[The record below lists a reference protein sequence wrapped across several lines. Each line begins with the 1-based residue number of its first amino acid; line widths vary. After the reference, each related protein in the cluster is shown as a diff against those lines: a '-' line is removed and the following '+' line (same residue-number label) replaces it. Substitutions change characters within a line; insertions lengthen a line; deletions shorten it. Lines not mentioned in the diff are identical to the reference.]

1 LWHSSIAT
9 EGVYEVGNA
18 QAVEEGQPVVNG
30 IQVEDLKALV
40 STVKQ
45 DPRKGLTRWKV
56 TSAWQGRTHIRAEIG
71 PFRLG
76 EKEVERPFVIDIDE
90 PAELGG
96 GNAYPNPQEHLIAAL
111 NACMMVGYVALCA
124 LQGIALEKLEIQTE
138 GDIDLRG
145 FLGLDDRIP
154 AGYKSLN
161 YTVRIKGDASEEQ
174 FAKIHELV
182 MATSPNYYNITRSVG
197 LKPTLVVE

>member
-1 LWHSSIAT
+1 MGSAEAIKQSI
-9 EGVYEVGNA
+9 
-18 QAVEEGQPVVNG
+18 VNG
-30 IQVEDLKALV
+30 INVDDVKTLIE
-40 STVKQ
+40 TVKQ
-45 DPRKGLTRWKV
+45 DERAGLTRWKV
-56 TSAWQGRTHIRAEIG
+56 TSSWQGRTHIRALIEPFHIG
-71 PFRLG
+71 DRTV
-76 EKEVERPFVIDIDE
+76 KRPFAIDIDE

-145 FLGLDDRIP
+145 FLGLDDTMP

-161 YTVRIKGDASEEQ
+161 CTVRIKGDASEEQ
-174 FAKIHELV
+174 FAKIHEMV
-182 MATSPNYYNITRSVG
+182 MATSPNYYNITHPIAVR
-197 LKPTLVVE
+197 PTLVVE

>member
-1 LWHSSIAT
+1 MSQRFSSQAT
-9 EGVYEVGNA
+9 PTPPPLTCFKFRFVSS
-18 QAVEEGQPVVNG
+18 P
-30 IQVEDLKALV
+30 LK
-40 STVKQ
+40 
-45 DPRKGLTRWKV
+45 
-56 TSAWQGRTHIRAEIG
+56 
-71 PFRLG
+71 
-76 EKEVERPFVIDIDE
+76 RPFVIDIDE

-111 NACMMVGYVALCA
+111 NACMMVGYVSLCA

-145 FLGLDDRIP
+145 FLGLDHTIP

-161 YTVRIKGDASEEQ
+161 CTVRIRGDASEEQ
-174 FAKIHELV
+174 FVTIHEMV
-182 MATSPNYYNITRSVG
+182 MATSPNHYNITRSVA